1 MYLFW
6 TVYYMLTRPSY
17 QILNKYNASSLI
29 FEWAKEELH
38 PEGVV
43 HNFEHSNSKK
53 VMDYLKVRN

>member
-1 MYLFW
+1 M
-6 TVYYMLTRPSY
+6 PIKSSY

-43 HNFEHSNSKK
+43 RNFEHSTSKK
-53 VMDYLKVRN
+53 VMDYLKVRK